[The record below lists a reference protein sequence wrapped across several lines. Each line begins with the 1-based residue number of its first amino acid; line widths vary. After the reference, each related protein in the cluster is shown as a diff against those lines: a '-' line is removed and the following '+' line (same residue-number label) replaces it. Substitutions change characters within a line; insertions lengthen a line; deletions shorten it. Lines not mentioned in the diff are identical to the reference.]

1 MCTVHLPVLHI
12 SDIILHIII
21 IIVEEVKNIFYANYL
36 SSVRD
41 EDFMINDT
49 ELTLYHQGNMTLVC
63 LELVIINDLFIED
76 LERFAIEVAFNNPND
91 GLVLGYN
98 RTEIS
103 IEDNDCKLLGNNA
116 V

>member
-1 MCTVHLPVLHI
+1 MFQILLHI
-12 SDIILHIII
+12 NYII
-21 IIVEEVKNIFYANYL
+21 EEVKNIFYANYL

-49 ELTLYHQGNMTLVC
+49 ELTLYHQGNMTMVC
-63 LELVIINDLFIED
+63 LELVIVNDLFIED

-91 GLVLGYN
+91 GFVFGYN
-98 RTEIS
+98 RTSTEIS